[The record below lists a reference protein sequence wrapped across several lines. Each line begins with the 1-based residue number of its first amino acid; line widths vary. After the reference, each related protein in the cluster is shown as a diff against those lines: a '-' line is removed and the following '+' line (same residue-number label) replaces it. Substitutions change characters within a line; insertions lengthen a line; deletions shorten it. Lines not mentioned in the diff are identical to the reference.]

1 MSHPSLSF
9 ISNPEL
15 GDAMA
20 LGYTSRM
27 ILTGLAI
34 GVLVG
39 LVVGAIGAY
48 LGLPV
53 GVRGGLTGALVV
65 VGLQYM
71 RKKMQ
76 RDQSPEAG
84 GQI

>member
-1 MSHPSLSF
+1 
-9 ISNPEL
+9 
-15 GDAMA
+15 MA

-34 GVLVG
+34 GVVVG
-39 LVVGAIGAY
+39 LVVGAIGAW

-65 VGLQYM
+65 LGLQYM
-71 RKKMQ
+71 RKKMK
-76 RDQSPEAG
+76 RDLGSEA
-84 GQI
+84 

>member
-1 MSHPSLSF
+1 LALS
-9 ISNPEL
+9 
-15 GDAMA
+15 
-20 LGYTSRM
+20 YTTRM

-34 GVLVG
+34 GILAG
-39 LVVGAIGAY
+39 LVVGALGAY

-71 RKKMQ
+71 RKKMNQ
-76 RDQSPEAG
+76 GQTPEA
-84 GQI
+84 